1 MARSDKTLQLDRVN
15 GKFLGV
21 CAGIANYLDVA
32 PWGVR
37 LVFLCSAIFG
47 GWFLIPLYFIVWFLL
62 DDSSAGVRDSLG
74 DNHMVRHF
82 KNVDY
87 RKKIYRNTRDGKILG
102 VCAGIADYLEVNV
115 FAVRIF
121 FLMLTFISGGFPLL
135 VYFGAA
141 LVLDKR
147 PESSY
152 AAPAAP
158 GGGTAESAPVAQH
171 ARFHATAGPGQRPR
185 ADFQQDQFSKRRE
198 FRYCAHKF
206 ATLHRRLAR
215 LEAYVTSSRYKLH
228 REFKNIS

>member
-1 MARSDKTLQLDRVN
+1 MARSDSSLRLDRAN

-21 CAGIANYLDVA
+21 CAGIARYLDVA

-37 LVFLCSAIFG
+37 LVFLCAAIFG
-47 GWFLIPLYFIVWFLL
+47 AWFLIPLYFIVWFLL

-82 KNVDY
+82 KTVDY
-87 RKKIYRNTRDGKILG
+87 RKKIYRNPREGKVLG

-115 FAVRIF
+115 FAVRMV
-121 FLMLTFISGGFPLL
+121 FLGMTFLTGFPLL

-147 PESSY
+147 PDSEY
-152 AAPAAP
+152 AAPVGLGADSEP
-158 GGGTAESAPVAQH
+158 DYRAEQQ
-171 ARFHATAGPGQRPR
+171 RFHAGAAGQRSR
-185 ADFQQDQFSKRRE
+185 HDFQQDQFSKRRE
-198 FRYCAHKF
+198 FRYCSHKF
-206 ATLHRRLAR
+206 ATLQTRLAR